1 MKLCDIDKFKSQNP
15 NISISVF
22 VMSNDKHNISPI
34 GIANKMREKNIKL
47 GLLTGENVEAHYFLI
62 RDLSPLVFS
71 QISKYKRKKLI
82 FKSRQSALDKQK
94 LVCQKFEPDHEKF
107 PWGKKFKVYKI

>member
-15 NISISVF
+15 KISISVF

-71 QISKYKRKKLI
+71 QISKYKGKKLI
-82 FKSRQSALDKQK
+82 FKSCLNPFSRQSALDKQK
-94 LVCQKFEPDHEKF
+94 LV
-107 PWGKKFKVYKI
+107 